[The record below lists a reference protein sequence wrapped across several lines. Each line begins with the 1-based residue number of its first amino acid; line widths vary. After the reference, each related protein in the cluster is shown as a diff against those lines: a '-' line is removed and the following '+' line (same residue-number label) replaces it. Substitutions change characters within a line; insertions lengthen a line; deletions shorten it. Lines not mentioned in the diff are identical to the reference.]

1 MRESGLIAQCPFLT
15 VILIF
20 RVPDVFAHDNTSER
34 SMLEETLEG
43 TLVGLL
49 KQRDK

>member
-1 MRESGLIAQCPFLT
+1 MHESGLIAQSPFLA

-20 RVPDVFAHDNTSER
+20 EVPEAFTHDDTSKQ

-43 TLVGLL
+43 TLRGTCQV
-49 KQRDK
+49 KQ